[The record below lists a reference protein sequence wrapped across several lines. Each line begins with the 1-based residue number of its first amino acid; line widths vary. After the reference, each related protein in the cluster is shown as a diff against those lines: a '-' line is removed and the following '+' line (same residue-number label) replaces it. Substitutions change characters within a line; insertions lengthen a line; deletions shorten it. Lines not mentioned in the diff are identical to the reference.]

1 MNNKEKVRI
10 KMLIDNKYP
19 QLKPEQDKI
28 IAIAEVIEKLKEDNK
43 KGE

>member
-1 MNNKEKVRI
+1 MDNIEKVRI
-10 KMLIDNKYP
+10 KMLIDSKYP

-28 IAIAEVIEKLKEDNK
+28 IAIAEVIEELKNN